1 MKTILFAVLTSLVI
15 AGTVAMASTSNP
27 TPTPP
32 PKSPDP
38 TERTVCYRHA
48 QTGITRYV
56 ECETCCVEIRS
67 SNGTWIRL
75 LCSAPNCPSTG
86 LPPVVN

>member
-1 MKTILFAVLTSLVI
+1 MKTILFAVITSLVI

-32 PKSPDP
+32 PGSPEP
-38 TERTVCYRHA
+38 TERTVCFRHRQA
-48 QTGITRYV
+48 GVTKYV
-56 ECETCCVEIRS
+56 ECETCCVEIR
-67 SNGTWIRL
+67 NPDGTWVRL
-75 LCSAPNCPSTG
+75 LCSYPRCSSEG